1 MTAPYRT
8 SELEIASFLRARG
21 HKLLGVKQ
29 DGKFAVFEFDPV
41 ASSDADEYF
50 RGTEVSARELFAAHR
65 NLRALIQQTR
75 EHASQIGS
83 EKNRN
88 EYPSRNR

>member
-1 MTAPYRT
+1 MTTYKT
-8 SELEIASFLRARG
+8 TELELASFLRARG
-21 HKLLGVKQ
+21 HRLLGVKQ
-29 DGKFAVFEFDPV
+29 EGKFATFEFDHTV
-41 ASSDADEYF
+41 SDDADEYF

-88 EYPSRNR
+88 EYPSRSR